1 MSLLSNSTK
10 EKSLNNFNLLLNSS
24 KKGISKEL
32 EKLLNLNK
40 YSQEEI
46 DISFRE
52 CIKNFIEQNE
62 DYKNSIKNFLK
73 FTSDINY
80 QNINYNNTTIL
91 MYAIDNNKNTPC
103 DLIISCFGNEID
115 QNVCDDNGD
124 NIFFHIIKSKLDDN
138 SQKEFFE
145 SLLNK
150 KTNLDYKS
158 RKEKKLINLIEELKK
173 NFILDVIKNFKNKN
187 KFDLE
192 KLNKLYNKKDYQN
205 LEEEIQYFNNIEKE
219 FYLKEKYKNF
229 SFEFNL
235 IFLKKK
241 NYQKKLKNLM
251 NENKYNNK
259 NFLTNILEEHNKLLE
274 FDNQIINILNSI
286 NLFNN
291 YYQIS
296 DALFINKI
304 IMYYQFD
311 FFEIINK
318 INNNENL
325 FNINNSFFT
334 YFYFKLIL
342 IDMLINREK
351 YLKAF
356 EEFNLLKKYNNEKIN
371 LNSNYYNNIDN
382 IENNKY
388 IIPFDIFFNF
398 TNNDNIQLLINLY
411 DIFFH
416 IYEKKQNSNNNN
428 KNIIDLINKIGENTI
443 NNNSNL
449 QIKNFYYFLKIKIL
463 FLTQKSFST
472 KINYNLEKLLNNEIK
487 NEISEIYY
495 YNTMGIINIKNKKY
509 ILANF
514 YLSKCLNL
522 IKLKTKYFLI
532 KRNLFYPKILFNISL
547 CNFYQKKYN
556 NCINILYKLI
566 NYSNNKNKFFVKNKF
581 IYYRLALSMLE
592 LNLEK
597 KNLNNIYKCYKNNK
611 FYLYY
616 NSPKE
621 SNSNFLP
628 NEIIINFKKVLLLIK
643 NNKNDKIYLST
654 YLNII
659 FCNIINQNYVEA
671 IYFLNN
677 IKFNKN
683 NVFIKNL
690 KNFYSLQCYIY
701 LNKLDLAQKIS
712 ENIVLDSN
720 LDLQENYFY
729 QKINLYDKIET
740 NFRIA
745 FYINLIKMNIKLN
758 KKDEIEKILIYLLD
772 QINLNI
778 SINQNNENINTNE
791 EIPIYLINIFVYYY
805 LFKNKVDLA
814 INLLKYKNIKY
825 IFLPNKINN
834 YKNIDKNNENNDE
847 M

>member
-1 MSLLSNSTK
+1 
-10 EKSLNNFNLLLNSS
+10 
-24 KKGISKEL
+24 
-32 EKLLNLNK
+32 
-40 YSQEEI
+40 
-46 DISFRE
+46 
-52 CIKNFIEQNE
+52 
-62 DYKNSIKNFLK
+62 
-73 FTSDINY
+73 
-80 QNINYNNTTIL
+80 
-91 MYAIDNNKNTPC
+91 
-103 DLIISCFGNEID
+103 
-115 QNVCDDNGD
+115 
-124 NIFFHIIKSKLDDN
+124 
-138 SQKEFFE
+138 
-145 SLLNK
+145 
-150 KTNLDYKS
+150 
-158 RKEKKLINLIEELKK
+158 
-173 NFILDVIKNFKNKN
+173 
-187 KFDLE
+187 
-192 KLNKLYNKKDYQN
+192 
-205 LEEEIQYFNNIEKE
+205 
-219 FYLKEKYKNF
+219 
-229 SFEFNL
+229 
-235 IFLKKK
+235 
-241 NYQKKLKNLM
+241 M

-274 FDNQIINILNSI
+274 FDNQIINVLNSI
-286 NLFNN
+286 NLYKN

-325 FNINNSFFT
+325 FDIKNSFFT

-351 YLKAF
+351 HSKAL
-356 EEFNLLKKYNNEKIN
+356 EEFNLLKEFINDKIN
-371 LNSNYYNNIDN
+371 INLNYYNNDN
-382 IENNKY
+382 IDNNKY

-398 TNNDNIQLLINLY
+398 TNNDNIQLLLNLY
-411 DIFFH
+411 EIFFL
-416 IYEKKQNSNNNN
+416 IYEKKQNSNNN
-428 KNIIDLINKIGENTI
+428 KSLIDLINKIGENTI
-443 NNNSNL
+443 NKNSNF

-463 FLTQKSFST
+463 FLSQKSLSI
-472 KINYNLEKLLNNEIK
+472 KINYNIEKLLNNDIK

-597 KNLNNIYKCYKNNK
+597 KKLNNIYKCYKNNK

-621 SNSNFLP
+621 SNSDILP
-628 NEIIINFKKVLLLIK
+628 NEIIINFKKVLILIK
-643 NNKNDKIYLST
+643 NNKDDKIYLST

-683 NVFIKNL
+683 KVFIKNL
-690 KNFYSLQCYIY
+690 KNFYLLQCYIY

-712 ENIVLDSN
+712 ENIVLDSKI
-720 LDLQENYFY
+720 DFQENFFY
-729 QKINLYDKIET
+729 QKINLHDKIET

-758 KKDEIEKILIYLLD
+758 KIDEIEKLLIYLLD

-778 SINQNNENINTNE
+778 TINNENINTNE
-791 EIPIYLINIFVYYY
+791 EIPTYLINLFVYYY
-805 LFKNKVDLA
+805 LYKNKVDLA

-825 IFLPNKINN
+825 IFLPNKISN
-834 YKNIDKNNENNDE
+834 YKNIDKNNENNKE

>member
-1 MSLLSNSTK
+1 MSLLSTSTK
-10 EKSLNNFNLLLNSS
+10 EKNLNNFNLLLNSS

-32 EKLLNLNK
+32 EKLLNVNK

-52 CIKNFIEQNE
+52 CIKNYIEQNE

-103 DLIISCFGNEID
+103 DLIISCCGNEID

-158 RKEKKLINLIEELKK
+158 QKEKKLINLIEELKK

-219 FYLKEKYKNF
+219 FYLKEKYKNY

-325 FNINNSFFT
+325 FNIKNSFFT

-411 DIFFH
+411 EIFFH
-416 IYEKKQNSNNNN
+416 IYEKKQNSNN
-428 KNIIDLINKIGENTI
+428 KSIIDLINKIGENTI
-443 NNNSNL
+443 NNISNL

-463 FLTQKSFST
+463 FLTQKSFSI

-597 KNLNNIYKCYKNNK
+597 KKLNNIYKCYKNNK

-621 SNSNFLP
+621 SNSNILP

-758 KKDEIEKILIYLLD
+758 KKDEIEKILIYLLE

-778 SINQNNENINTNE
+778 SINQNNDNINTNE

-805 LFKNKVDLA
+805 LYKNKVDLA

-825 IFLPNKINN
+825 IFLPNKKNN
-834 YKNIDKNNENNDE
+834 YKNIDKNNENNEE

>member
-1 MSLLSNSTK
+1 
-10 EKSLNNFNLLLNSS
+10 
-24 KKGISKEL
+24 
-32 EKLLNLNK
+32 
-40 YSQEEI
+40 
-46 DISFRE
+46 
-52 CIKNFIEQNE
+52 
-62 DYKNSIKNFLK
+62 
-73 FTSDINY
+73 
-80 QNINYNNTTIL
+80 
-91 MYAIDNNKNTPC
+91 
-103 DLIISCFGNEID
+103 
-115 QNVCDDNGD
+115 
-124 NIFFHIIKSKLDDN
+124 
-138 SQKEFFE
+138 
-145 SLLNK
+145 
-150 KTNLDYKS
+150 
-158 RKEKKLINLIEELKK
+158 
-173 NFILDVIKNFKNKN
+173 
-187 KFDLE
+187 
-192 KLNKLYNKKDYQN
+192 
-205 LEEEIQYFNNIEKE
+205 
-219 FYLKEKYKNF
+219 
-229 SFEFNL
+229 
-235 IFLKKK
+235 
-241 NYQKKLKNLM
+241 
-251 NENKYNNK
+251 
-259 NFLTNILEEHNKLLE
+259 
-274 FDNQIINILNSI
+274 
-286 NLFNN
+286 
-291 YYQIS
+291 
-296 DALFINKI
+296 
-304 IMYYQFD
+304 
-311 FFEIINK
+311 
-318 INNNENL
+318 
-325 FNINNSFFT
+325 
-334 YFYFKLIL
+334 
-342 IDMLINREK
+342 
-351 YLKAF
+351 
-356 EEFNLLKKYNNEKIN
+356 
-371 LNSNYYNNIDN
+371 
-382 IENNKY
+382 
-388 IIPFDIFFNF
+388 
-398 TNNDNIQLLINLY
+398 
-411 DIFFH
+411 
-416 IYEKKQNSNNNN
+416 
-428 KNIIDLINKIGENTI
+428 
-443 NNNSNL
+443 
-449 QIKNFYYFLKIKIL
+449 
-463 FLTQKSFST
+463 
-472 KINYNLEKLLNNEIK
+472 
-487 NEISEIYY
+487 
-495 YNTMGIINIKNKKY
+495 MGIINIKNKKY

-597 KNLNNIYKCYKNNK
+597 KKLNNIYKCYKNNK

-621 SNSNFLP
+621 SNSNILP

>member
-1 MSLLSNSTK
+1 MSLLSTSTK
-10 EKSLNNFNLLLNSS
+10 EKNLNNFNLLLNSS

-52 CIKNFIEQNE
+52 CIKNYIEQNE

-103 DLIISCFGNEID
+103 DLIISCCGNEID

-158 RKEKKLINLIEELKK
+158 QKEKKLINLIEELKK

-219 FYLKEKYKNF
+219 FYLKEKYKNY

-325 FNINNSFFT
+325 FNIKNSFFT

-371 LNSNYYNNIDN
+371 LNLNYYNNNDN

-411 DIFFH
+411 EIFFH
-416 IYEKKQNSNNNN
+416 IYEKKQNSNN
-428 KNIIDLINKIGENTI
+428 KSIIDLINKIGENTI
-443 NNNSNL
+443 NNISNL

-463 FLTQKSFST
+463 FLTQKSFSI

-597 KNLNNIYKCYKNNK
+597 KKLNNIYKCYKNNK

-758 KKDEIEKILIYLLD
+758 KKDEIEKILIYLLE

-778 SINQNNENINTNE
+778 SINQNNDNINTNE

-805 LFKNKVDLA
+805 LYKNKVDLA

-825 IFLPNKINN
+825 IFLPNKKNN
-834 YKNIDKNNENNDE
+834 YKNIDKNNENNEE

>member
-32 EKLLNLNK
+32 EKLLNVNN

-52 CIKNFIEQNE
+52 CIKNYIEQNE

-103 DLIISCFGNEID
+103 DLIISCCGNEID

-158 RKEKKLINLIEELKK
+158 QKEKKLINLIEELKK

-219 FYLKEKYKNF
+219 FYLKEKYKNY

-325 FNINNSFFT
+325 FNIKNSFFT

-371 LNSNYYNNIDN
+371 LNLNYYNNNDN

-411 DIFFH
+411 EIFFH
-416 IYEKKQNSNNNN
+416 IYEKKQNSNN
-428 KNIIDLINKIGENTI
+428 KSIIDLINKIGENTI
-443 NNNSNL
+443 NNISNL

-463 FLTQKSFST
+463 FLTQKSFSI

-597 KNLNNIYKCYKNNK
+597 KKLNNIYKCYKNNK

-778 SINQNNENINTNE
+778 TINQNNENINTNE

>member
-1 MSLLSNSTK
+1 MSLLSNLTK
-10 EKSLNNFNLLLNSS
+10 EKNLNNLNLLLNSS
-24 KKGISKEL
+24 KKGISKDL
-32 EKLLNLNK
+32 EKLLTSNN

-52 CIKNFIEQNE
+52 CIKNYIEQNE
-62 DYKNSIKNFLK
+62 DYKNSIKSFIF

-80 QNINYNNTTIL
+80 QNVNFNNTTIL

-103 DLIISCFGNEID
+103 DLIISNCGNEID
-115 QNVCDDNGD
+115 QNICDNNGD

-150 KTNLDYKS
+150 KTNLEYISEK
-158 RKEKKLINLIEELKK
+158 KKKLIKLIEELKK
-173 NFILDVIKNFKNKN
+173 NFIIDVIKNFKNKN

-192 KLNKLYNKKDYQN
+192 KLNKLYNKKEYQK
-205 LEEEIQYFNNIEKE
+205 LEDEIQYFYNIEKE
-219 FYLKEKYKNF
+219 FYLKEKYKNY

-274 FDNQIINILNSI
+274 FDNQIINVLNSI
-286 NLFNN
+286 NLYKN
-291 YYQIS
+291 YYKIS

-304 IMYYQFD
+304 IMYYQLD

-325 FNINNSFFT
+325 FDIKNSFFT

-351 YLKAF
+351 YLKAL
-356 EEFNLLKKYNNEKIN
+356 EEFNLLKEFNNDKIN
-371 LNSNYYNNIDN
+371 INLNYYNNDN
-382 IENNKY
+382 IDNNKY

-398 TNNDNIQLLINLY
+398 TNTDNIQLLLNLY
-411 DIFFH
+411 EIFFL
-416 IYEKKQNSNNNN
+416 IYEKKQNSNNN
-428 KNIIDLINKIGENTI
+428 KSLIDLINKIGENTI
-443 NNNSNL
+443 NKNSNF

-463 FLTQKSFST
+463 FLNQKSFSL
-472 KINYNLEKLLNNEIK
+472 KINYNLEKLLNNDIK
-487 NEISEIYY
+487 NEISEIYF

-621 SNSNFLP
+621 TNSNILP
-628 NEIIINFKKVLLLIK
+628 NEIIINFKKVLILIK

-690 KNFYSLQCYIY
+690 KNFYLLQCYIY

-720 LDLQENYFY
+720 LDLQENFFY
-729 QKINLYDKIET
+729 QKINLNDKIET

-758 KKDEIEKILIYLLD
+758 KKDEIEKLLIYLLD

-778 SINQNNENINTNE
+778 TIIQNNDNINTNE

-805 LFKNKVDLA
+805 LYKNKVDLA

-825 IFLPNKINN
+825 IFLPNKISN
-834 YKNIDKNNENNDE
+834 YKNIDKNNENNKE

>member
-1 MSLLSNSTK
+1 MSLLSTSTK
-10 EKSLNNFNLLLNSS
+10 EKNLNNFNLLLNSS

-32 EKLLNLNK
+32 EKLLNVNN

-52 CIKNFIEQNE
+52 CIKNYIEQNE

-103 DLIISCFGNEID
+103 DLIISCCGNEID

-158 RKEKKLINLIEELKK
+158 QKEKKLINLIEELKK

-219 FYLKEKYKNF
+219 FYLKEKYKNY

-325 FNINNSFFT
+325 FNIKNSFFT

-371 LNSNYYNNIDN
+371 LNLNYYNNNDN

-411 DIFFH
+411 EIFFH
-416 IYEKKQNSNNNN
+416 IYEKKQNSNN
-428 KNIIDLINKIGENTI
+428 KSIIDLINKIGENTI
-443 NNNSNL
+443 NNISNL

-463 FLTQKSFST
+463 FLTQKSFSI

-597 KNLNNIYKCYKNNK
+597 KKLNNIYKCYKNNK

-621 SNSNFLP
+621 SNSNILP

-758 KKDEIEKILIYLLD
+758 KKDEIEKILIYLLE

-778 SINQNNENINTNE
+778 SINQNNDNINTNE

-805 LFKNKVDLA
+805 LYKNKVDLA

-825 IFLPNKINN
+825 IFLPNKKNN
-834 YKNIDKNNENNDE
+834 YKNIDKNNENNEE

>member
-1 MSLLSNSTK
+1 MSLLSTSTK
-10 EKSLNNFNLLLNSS
+10 EKNLNNFNLLLNSS

-32 EKLLNLNK
+32 EKLLNVNN

-52 CIKNFIEQNE
+52 CIKNYIEQNE

-158 RKEKKLINLIEELKK
+158 QKEKKLINLIEELKK

-219 FYLKEKYKNF
+219 FYLKEKYKNY

-286 NLFNN
+286 NLFNS

-325 FNINNSFFT
+325 FNIKNSFFT

-371 LNSNYYNNIDN
+371 LNLNYYNNNDN

-411 DIFFH
+411 EIFFH
-416 IYEKKQNSNNNN
+416 IYEKKQNSNN
-428 KNIIDLINKIGENTI
+428 KSIIDLINKIGENTI
-443 NNNSNL
+443 NNISNL

-463 FLTQKSFST
+463 FLTQKSFSI

-597 KNLNNIYKCYKNNK
+597 KKLNNIYKCYKNNK

-778 SINQNNENINTNE
+778 TINQNNENINTNE

-825 IFLPNKINN
+825 IFLPNKKNN
-834 YKNIDKNNENNDE
+834 YKNIDKNNENNEE

>member
-1 MSLLSNSTK
+1 MSLLSTSTK
-10 EKSLNNFNLLLNSS
+10 EKNLNNFNLLLNSS

-32 EKLLNLNK
+32 EKLLNVNK

-52 CIKNFIEQNE
+52 CIKNYIEQNE

-103 DLIISCFGNEID
+103 DLIISCCGNEID

-158 RKEKKLINLIEELKK
+158 QKEKKLINLIEELKK

-219 FYLKEKYKNF
+219 FYLKEKYKNY

-325 FNINNSFFT
+325 FNIKNSFFT

-371 LNSNYYNNIDN
+371 LNLNYYNNNDN

-411 DIFFH
+411 EIFFH
-416 IYEKKQNSNNNN
+416 IYEKKQNSNN
-428 KNIIDLINKIGENTI
+428 KSIIDLINKIGENTI
-443 NNNSNL
+443 NNISNL

-463 FLTQKSFST
+463 FLTQKSFSI

-597 KNLNNIYKCYKNNK
+597 KKLNNIYKCYKNNK

-621 SNSNFLP
+621 SNSNILP

-758 KKDEIEKILIYLLD
+758 KKDEIEKILIYLLE

-778 SINQNNENINTNE
+778 SINQNNDNINTNE

-805 LFKNKVDLA
+805 LYKNKVDLA

-825 IFLPNKINN
+825 IFLPNKKNN
-834 YKNIDKNNENNDE
+834 YKNIDKNNENNEE

>member
-1 MSLLSNSTK
+1 MSLLSTSTK
-10 EKSLNNFNLLLNSS
+10 EKNLNNFNLLLNSS

-52 CIKNFIEQNE
+52 CIKNYIEQNE

-103 DLIISCFGNEID
+103 DLIISCCGNEID

-158 RKEKKLINLIEELKK
+158 QKEKKLINLIEELKK

-219 FYLKEKYKNF
+219 FYLKEKYKNY

-325 FNINNSFFT
+325 FNIKNSFFT

-371 LNSNYYNNIDN
+371 LNLNYYNNNDN

-411 DIFFH
+411 EIFFH
-416 IYEKKQNSNNNN
+416 IYEKKQNSNN
-428 KNIIDLINKIGENTI
+428 KSIIDLINKIGENTI
-443 NNNSNL
+443 NNISNL

-463 FLTQKSFST
+463 FLTQKSFSI

-597 KNLNNIYKCYKNNK
+597 KKLNNIYKCYKNNK

-621 SNSNFLP
+621 SNSNILP

-758 KKDEIEKILIYLLD
+758 KKDEIEKILIYLLE

-778 SINQNNENINTNE
+778 SINQNNDNINTNE

-805 LFKNKVDLA
+805 LYKNKVDLA

-825 IFLPNKINN
+825 IFLPNKKNN
-834 YKNIDKNNENNDE
+834 YKNIDKNNENNEE

>member
-219 FYLKEKYKNF
+219 FYLKEKYKNY

-274 FDNQIINILNSI
+274 FDNQIINVLNSI
-286 NLFNN
+286 NLYKN
-291 YYQIS
+291 YYKIS

-304 IMYYQFD
+304 IMYYQLD

-325 FNINNSFFT
+325 FDIKNSFFT

-411 DIFFH
+411 EIFFH

-597 KNLNNIYKCYKNNK
+597 KKLNNIYKCYKNNK

-621 SNSNFLP
+621 TNSNILP
-628 NEIIINFKKVLLLIK
+628 NEIIINFKKVLILIK

-778 SINQNNENINTNE
+778 TINQNNENINTNE

>member
-1 MSLLSNSTK
+1 
-10 EKSLNNFNLLLNSS
+10 
-24 KKGISKEL
+24 
-32 EKLLNLNK
+32 
-40 YSQEEI
+40 
-46 DISFRE
+46 
-52 CIKNFIEQNE
+52 
-62 DYKNSIKNFLK
+62 
-73 FTSDINY
+73 
-80 QNINYNNTTIL
+80 
-91 MYAIDNNKNTPC
+91 
-103 DLIISCFGNEID
+103 
-115 QNVCDDNGD
+115 
-124 NIFFHIIKSKLDDN
+124 
-138 SQKEFFE
+138 
-145 SLLNK
+145 
-150 KTNLDYKS
+150 
-158 RKEKKLINLIEELKK
+158 
-173 NFILDVIKNFKNKN
+173 
-187 KFDLE
+187 
-192 KLNKLYNKKDYQN
+192 
-205 LEEEIQYFNNIEKE
+205 
-219 FYLKEKYKNF
+219 
-229 SFEFNL
+229 
-235 IFLKKK
+235 
-241 NYQKKLKNLM
+241 M

-286 NLFNN
+286 NLFNS

-325 FNINNSFFT
+325 FNIKNSFFT

-411 DIFFH
+411 EIFFH

-597 KNLNNIYKCYKNNK
+597 KKLNNIYKCYKNNK

-778 SINQNNENINTNE
+778 TINQNNENINTNE

>member
-10 EKSLNNFNLLLNSS
+10 EKNLNNFNLLLNSS

-32 EKLLNLNK
+32 EKLLNVNN

-52 CIKNFIEQNE
+52 CIKNYIEQNE

-103 DLIISCFGNEID
+103 DLIISCCGNEID

-158 RKEKKLINLIEELKK
+158 QKEKKLINLIEELKK

-219 FYLKEKYKNF
+219 FYLKEKYKNY

-325 FNINNSFFT
+325 FNIKNSFFT

-371 LNSNYYNNIDN
+371 LNLNYYNNNDN

-411 DIFFH
+411 EIFFH
-416 IYEKKQNSNNNN
+416 IYEKKQNSNN
-428 KNIIDLINKIGENTI
+428 KSIIDLINKIGENTI
-443 NNNSNL
+443 NNISNL

-463 FLTQKSFST
+463 FLTQKSFSI

-597 KNLNNIYKCYKNNK
+597 KKLNNIYKCYKNNK

-778 SINQNNENINTNE
+778 TINQNNENINTNE

-825 IFLPNKINN
+825 IFLTNKKNN
-834 YKNIDKNNENNDE
+834 YKNIDKNNENNEE